1 MNAIIWTV
9 VGFFLGAI
17 PFSVLLGRLLYGKD
31 IRQVGDGNPGG
42 TNVLRA
48 GNSKAAGALAIGLDT
63 LKAAIPVA
71 LAHYVSGVRGWPLV
85 PVLLAPIVGHAFSPF
100 LRGRGGKAVAST
112 WGAWSA
118 LTVPFGPAV
127 MALGLLAL
135 YKLVDASGWAVMGAM
150 VVLLLFLAALGLTW
164 PLAAAWALNVA
175 LLAWKHRDE
184 LAHRPGLRR
193 GTRG

>member
-9 VGFFLGAI
+9 IGFFLGAI
-17 PFSVLLGRLLYGKD
+17 PFSVILGRLLFGRD

-48 GNSKAAGALAIGLDT
+48 GNSKAAGVLAIGLDT
-63 LKAAIPVA
+63 LKAATPVA
-71 LAHYVSGVRGWPLV
+71 LAYYAFGVAGWPLV
-85 PVLLAPIVGHAFSPF
+85 PVILAPIAGHAFSPF
-100 LRGRGGKAVAST
+100 LGFRGGKAVAST

-127 MALGLLAL
+127 MALALLAL

-150 VVLLLFLAALGLTW
+150 IVLLLFLAVLGLTW
-164 PLAAAWALNVA
+164 PLAAAWAVTVA
-175 LLAWKHRDE
+175 LLAYKHRAE
-184 LAHRPGLRR
+184 LVQRPRLRR
-193 GTRG
+193 